1 MRGRVVCMLK
11 RRILSVS
18 ICVFVA
24 MFLAQGA
31 WESPLR
37 PFVWWFTTPGC
48 HIAWLVVPPN
58 YDRNSTVWLFDS
70 VATLINTA
78 VYLAVLWLIRL
89 LYLIGKRQAS

>member
-1 MRGRVVCMLK
+1 MLN

-18 ICVFVA
+18 ICVFFA
-24 MFLAQGA
+24 MLLAQAA

-48 HIAWLVVPPN
+48 GFAWLIAAPN

-70 VATLINTA
+70 IATLANTA
-78 VYLAVLWLIRL
+78 VYLAVLWLLRL
-89 LYLIGKRQAS
+89 LYLSGKRQLR